1 MIARRALPSIRIR
14 VLALATFGLCLV
26 IIVGLGLAAIDAR
39 YRTTEMA
46 RGATGDA
53 ARLIQRQIQF
63 VFDLGMSVLKVEGE
77 TIEKRFQ
84 DGLETIPGLT
94 ERFIAFQKANPI
106 MSRIGAFG
114 ADGKVIATSIVNL
127 PPDYSASNR
136 PEFLRH
142 AAGVEGPLFTP
153 VGNSS
158 VTGGPVIL
166 ISKRLSRPDGSFGGD
181 IKIGF
186 DYAILNSYLR
196 ELSSRYFGSTVQ
208 LIDPDGLIILDSRSE
223 NPPMPA
229 PLEEEARKSM
239 EDTRPVTL
247 RYRSND
253 GIERIWIMQKIAEY
267 PLYLRIGTDVESI
280 QRLWITDGIQYGFGT
295 AIAVA
300 TLLALGGIA
309 IYYARREERS
319 LHKLRV
325 ANMLLEERVAERTAG
340 LKEKSDA
347 LEAALTER
355 TVLFQEIHH
364 RIKNSLQVIASLVR
378 LSSSGNSDPSAQ
390 AVLDEI
396 ARRIRAIGQVHQT
409 LYEQNAL
416 ERVDLNSYLTSLIN
430 SEREVYGAKERGIE
444 ITITAEGDLNLDTA
458 VSVGLIVSEAVANSF
473 KYAFEGRDDG
483 KILIEA
489 TAKDGRCHLS
499 VRDNG
504 NGFPAD
510 VKDGTGMMIIKT
522 IAKQRN
528 ATFRRLEG
536 SGAGIS
542 FDFEVVPPAPARA

>member
-1 MIARRALPSIRIR
+1 MINRKVMPSIRVR
-14 VLALATFGLCLV
+14 VLALSTFCLCLM
-26 IIVGLGLAAIDAR
+26 IITGLGLAAIDAR

-53 ARLIQRQIQF
+53 ARLIQRQMQF

-84 DGLETIPGLT
+84 DGFDTIPGLT

-114 ADGKVIATSIVNL
+114 ADGKVIATSIQNL

-136 PEFLRH
+136 SEFLRH
-142 AAGVEGPLFTP
+142 AAGEQGPLFTP
-153 VGNSS
+153 VGTST

-166 ISKRLSRPDGSFGGD
+166 ISKRLNRSDGSFGGD

-186 DYAILNSYLR
+186 DYALLNSYLK

-208 LIDPDGLIILDSRSE
+208 LIDPNGLIILDSGFE
-223 NPPMPA
+223 NPPTPA
-229 PLEEEARKSM
+229 MLEAEALKSM
-239 EDTRPVTL
+239 AGTRPSTL

-253 GIERIWIMQKIAEY
+253 GVERMWNMQKIGEY
-267 PLYLRIGTDVESI
+267 PLYLRIGTDIESI
-280 QRLWITDGIQYGFGT
+280 QKLWITDGLQYGFGS

-300 TLLALGGIA
+300 TLMVLGGIA

-325 ANMLLEERVAERTAG
+325 ANALLEERVTERTAG

-347 LEAALTER
+347 LEAALAER

-364 RIKNSLQVIASLVR
+364 RIKNSLQVIASLVS
-378 LSSSGNSDPSAQ
+378 LSSRGNSDPSAQ
-390 AVLDEI
+390 AILDEI

-416 ERVDLNSYLTSLIN
+416 ERVNLHSYLTSLIN

-444 ITITAEGDLNLDTA
+444 ITITAEGELNLDTA

-473 KYAFEGRDDG
+473 KYAFEGRQDG

-489 TAKDGRCHLS
+489 TAKDGRCRLS
-499 VRDNG
+499 VTDNG

-510 VKDGTGMMIIKT
+510 VTDGTGMMIIKT
-522 IAKQRN
+522 IARQRN
-528 ATFRRLEG
+528 ATLRLHEG
-536 SGAGIS
+536 PGAGITIE
-542 FDFEVVPPAPARA
+542 FEVAAQPSAQP